1 MMLALGALCWL
12 LLLLLLLQAAVVAI
26 VVVVVV
32 VAVAAAAAAAAA
44 AAGVVVVAVA
54 VVVGGGGVAAVA
66 VLGMLH
72 WRALA
77 AETADLCR
85 RDFRQNLA
93 LRYRLQYEKSEQDKH
108 PHCPDLK
115 CVVWS
120 SHTDLRCL
128 VSPTR
133 ISSLPSRSFP

>member
-12 LLLLLLLQAAVVAI
+12 LLLLLQAAVVAV

-32 VAVAAAAAAAAA
+32 VAVAAAA

>member
-12 LLLLLLLQAAVVAI
+12 LLLLLQAAVVA

-32 VAVAAAAAAAAA
+32 VAVAAAAAA
-44 AAGVVVVAVA
+44 GVVVAVA

>member
-12 LLLLLLLQAAVVAI
+12 LLLLQAAVVAV

-32 VAVAAAAAAAAA
+32 VAVAAAAAA
-44 AAGVVVVAVA
+44 GVVVAVA

>member
-12 LLLLLLLQAAVVAI
+12 LLLLLQAAVVAV

-32 VAVAAAAAAAAA
+32 VAVAAAAAA
-44 AAGVVVVAVA
+44 GVVVAVA

>member
-1 MMLALGALCWL
+1 MMLALGALGW
-12 LLLLLLLQAAVVAI
+12 LLLLQAAVVAV

-32 VAVAAAAAAAAA
+32 VAVAAAAA
-44 AAGVVVVAVA
+44 GVVVAVA

>member
-1 MMLALGALCWL
+1 MGALCWLLL
-12 LLLLLLLQAAVVAI
+12 LLLLLLLQAAVVAAVV

-32 VAVAAAAAAAAA
+32 VAVAAAAAA

>member
-12 LLLLLLLQAAVVAI
+12 LLLQAAVVAV

-32 VAVAAAAAAAAA
+32 VAVAAAAAA
-44 AAGVVVVAVA
+44 GVVVAVA

>member
-12 LLLLLLLQAAVVAI
+12 LLLQAAVVA

-32 VAVAAAAAAAAA
+32 VAVAAAAAA
-44 AAGVVVVAVA
+44 GVVVAVA

>member
-12 LLLLLLLQAAVVAI
+12 LLLLQAAVVAV

-32 VAVAAAAAAAAA
+32 VAVAA

-120 SHTDLRCL
+120 SHTGLRCL

>member
-12 LLLLLLLQAAVVAI
+12 LLLQAAVVAV

-32 VAVAAAAAAAAA
+32 VAVAAAA

>member
-12 LLLLLLLQAAVVAI
+12 LLLLLQAAVVAV

-32 VAVAAAAAAAAA
+32 VAVAAAAA
-44 AAGVVVVAVA
+44 GVVVAVA